1 MPNIPVG
8 KYLSITAATSLSGML
23 SFMKAKILKN
33 ISNIAIKKTNE
44 ENLLKNI
51 TTIIHNITNK
61 TISIYIKSPT

>member
-33 ISNIAIKKTNE
+33 ISNIATKKTKE
-44 ENLLKNI
+44 ENA
-51 TTIIHNITNK
+51 
-61 TISIYIKSPT
+61 